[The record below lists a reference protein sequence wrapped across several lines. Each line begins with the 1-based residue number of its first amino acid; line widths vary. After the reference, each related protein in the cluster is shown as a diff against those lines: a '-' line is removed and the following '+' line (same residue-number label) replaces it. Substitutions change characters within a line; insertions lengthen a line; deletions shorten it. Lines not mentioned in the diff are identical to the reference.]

1 MKYKVIV
8 LDLDGTLTNSAK
20 EVTPRTKKALFDYM
34 EAGGKV
40 VLASGRPTF
49 GVMPVARELELPRRD
64 GYILS
69 FNGGNIIDCTNN
81 KVLYQKKLMPG
92 TPALAAALAKEYG
105 LGILTYAGD
114 AIITEKPEDIYIQK
128 EAFIN
133 KMPVKKIE
141 DFTSYVNFPV
151 TKCLLTGEESV
162 AAEAEKLIRERLGHG
177 HNVFRSEPYFI
188 EVMPKGID
196 KAQSLGRLLAY
207 LGRSPKQLA
216 AFGDG
221 FNDKT
226 MLEYAGLGV
235 AMANAQDAVKESA
248 NYIAPSNDEDGVA
261 QVIESVI
268 LGEETGF

>member
-20 EVTPRTKKALFDYM
+20 EVTPRTKKALQDYM

-49 GVMPVARELELPRRD
+49 GIMPVARELGLPGRE
-64 GYILS
+64 GYILA
-69 FNGGNIIDCTNN
+69 FNGGNIIDCASGR
-81 KVLYQKKLMPG
+81 VLYQKKLMPG
-92 TPALAAALAKEYG
+92 TPAAAARMAKEYG
-105 LGILTYAGD
+105 LGILTYTEE
-114 AIITEKPEDIYIQK
+114 AIITEKPEDVYIQK

-133 KMPVKKIE
+133 KMPVKKID
-141 DFTSYVNFPV
+141 DFASYVTFPV
-151 TKCLLTGEESV
+151 TKCLLTGDP
-162 AAEAEKLIRERLGHG
+162 AIAERAEKLIRERLGHG
-177 HNVFRSEPYFI
+177 HNVFRSEPYFV

-207 LGRSPKQLA
+207 LGRTPEQLA

-235 AMANAQDAVKESA
+235 AMGNAQEAVKESA
-248 NYIAPSNDEDGVA
+248 DYIAPTNDEEGVA
-261 QVIESVI
+261 QVVEQVI
-268 LGEETGF
+268 LGRE